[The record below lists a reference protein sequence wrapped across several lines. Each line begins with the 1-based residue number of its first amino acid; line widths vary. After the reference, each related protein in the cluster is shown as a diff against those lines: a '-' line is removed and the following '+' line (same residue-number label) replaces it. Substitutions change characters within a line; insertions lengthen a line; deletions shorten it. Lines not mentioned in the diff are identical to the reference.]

1 MSIDLSRDPNYD
13 AILEALLEKTKAG
26 KITWSA
32 TSEPSTFVAAVKGT
46 QTYRLCRQ
54 TPEAT
59 PRKFGTSGVE
69 RLIDAV
75 VLTVLDENGKALY
88 SIRRDSIAFPRT
100 PTAAERVMAA
110 TTSGIFGQE
119 VSEVT
124 FVKTTAGKLFEVAQR
139 LANRVDEKVDQTLEL
154 LNAL

>member
-13 AILEALLEKTKAG
+13 AILEAFLEKTKTG
-26 KITWSA
+26 KIIWSA

-54 TPEAT
+54 LPEPSPGRRVAS
-59 PRKFGTSGVE
+59 FESE
-69 RLIDAV
+69 HQIDDV

-88 SIRRDSIAFPRT
+88 SIRR
-100 PTAAERVMAA
+100 AAEFPTRVP
-110 TTSGIFGQE
+110 TVNIGTDVLGRGVGYQQS
-119 VSEVT
+119 
-124 FVKTTAGKLFEVAQR
+124 TAGKLFEVARR